1 MKKLHARLS
10 RALKQRINQVLVQV
24 SPDFPEK
31 VASVIN
37 HTYPN
42 KQVVQL
48 ISSQID
54 VDRMDYLLRDSYYTG
69 ASYGQF
75 DLTRILARY
84 LSSRKWHCFQTQRYA
99 CCGRLCR

>member
-1 MKKLHARLS
+1 MA
-10 RALKQRINQVLVQV
+10 
-24 SPDFPEK
+24 PDFPDK

-37 HTYPN
+37 HSYPN

-54 VDRMDYLLRDSYYTG
+54 CDRMDYLLRDSYYTA

-75 DLTRILARY
+75 DLTRILRVIRPTDSGIAFARNGM
-84 LSSRKWHCFQTQRYA
+84 HA
-99 CCGRLCR
+99 VED